1 MESGAHMY
9 NKDRDVISKPEALAS
24 AQKLAEQ
31 LKCNTTEQWIQ
42 CLRGV
47 DAKEF
52 LKTEALLTF
61 PVEGTEFLPISEQK
75 AFETKKFNSD
85 IDLMAGMT
93 SDEASGMIRQIF
105 PDVHNLTVEEF
116 KFFVSEINQIYHGL
130 DVENV
135 THFYF
140 KNIDP
145 KDPGASVRAF
155 EGFLGDLTLKC
166 TTYLFAKQFA
176 TNAPSKNVYS
186 YELTFESLFMTNATG
201 CPPG

>member
-52 LKTEALLTF
+52 LKTEYLLTF
-61 PVEGTEFLPISEQK
+61 PVLGTEFLPISEQK

-93 SDEASGMIRQIF
+93 LDEDSGMVSHTF
-105 PDVHNLTVEEF
+105 PDVHSLTVEGF
-116 KFFVSEINQIYHGL
+116 KFLMSGINQIYHGL
-130 DVENV
+130 DAENV
-135 THFYF
+135 SNFYL

-155 EGFLGDLTLKC
+155 DMFFGDLSLKC
-166 TTYLFAKQFA
+166 PTYLFAKQFA

-186 YELTFESLFMTNATG
+186 YELTFESQFMTNATG